1 MRTLTDRKMRS
12 LDMEDFFNIDIDI
25 EAGTADLSFTGK
37 YFHIGGDVTPHE
49 LLGLINA
56 LKTTIEILD
65 PNIKIS

>member
-1 MRTLTDRKMRS
+1 MRTISDKITRRLE
-12 LDMEDFFNIDIDI
+12 MEDFFSIEIDTGT
-25 EAGTADLSFTGK
+25 GTADLLFTDK

-49 LLGLINA
+49 LLGLIDA